1 MRVRVKICG
10 ITTPEDALTAA
21 EAGADAIGVVFYKK
35 SPRYVSPQKAREIA
49 RVLPPFVDVVG
60 VFVDAPRKEVKEIA
74 KLAGLSALQF
84 HGEEPPGYC
93 TGWNIRVIKAFRAGE
108 RFNPP
113 KLALYK
119 VNGYLLDAYHPE
131 LPGGTGQ
138 IADWDVALRAKEYGP
153 VILAGGLSP
162 ENVAEAVKKVRPFG
176 VDVSSGVEKAPGVK
190 DPEKVRAFI
199 EAVERASKEAE
210 V

>member
-10 ITTPEDALTAA
+10 ITTPEDAVVAA
-21 EAGADAIGVVFYKK
+21 EAGADAVGLVFYKE
-35 SPRYVSPQKAREIA
+35 SPRYVSPQRAREIA

-74 KLAGLSALQF
+74 KFVGLSALQF

-93 TGWNIRVIKAFRAGE
+93 TGWNIKVIKAFRTGKGFDPS
-108 RFNPP
+108 R
-113 KLALYK
+113 LVLYRAS
-119 VNGYLLDAYHPE
+119 GYLLDAYHPE

-138 IADWDVALRAKEYGP
+138 VADWDVALRAKEYGP

-162 ENVAEAVKKVRPFG
+162 ENVAEAVRRVRPFG
-176 VDVSSGVEKAPGVK
+176 VDVSSGVEKAPGLK
-190 DPEKVRAFI
+190 DPEKVR
-199 EAVERASKEAE
+199 
-210 V
+210 